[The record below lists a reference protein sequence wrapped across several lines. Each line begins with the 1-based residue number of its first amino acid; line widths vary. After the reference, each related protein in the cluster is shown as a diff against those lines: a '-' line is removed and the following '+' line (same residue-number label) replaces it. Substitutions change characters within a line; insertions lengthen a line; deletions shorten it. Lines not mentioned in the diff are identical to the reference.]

1 MEVITKINEMQT
13 RVLSVRDRKKS
24 IGFVPTMGALHDG
37 HISLIRS
44 AREENDELVVSIY
57 LNPTQF
63 DNSDDFDKYPRQ
75 LNKDIEIIR
84 KENADVIF
92 TPCTEE
98 MYPDGFCTHVT
109 QGKLTDALCGG
120 VRPGHFNGVTTIV
133 TKLFNIIDPDRAY
146 FGQKDYQQSA
156 IIKRLVADMNMDVD
170 IRVCPTVREE
180 DGLALSSRNKR
191 LSLEDRKDAL
201 CIHGSLQK
209 AGAMFASNVRD
220 AKDIVEEMT
229 SVIKKTKQARIDYI
243 SIVNVDT
250 LEDLSFINGR
260 ALAAVAVWIGNTRLI
275 DNTILE

>member
-1 MEVITKINEMQT
+1 
-13 RVLSVRDRKKS
+13 
-24 IGFVPTMGALHDG
+24 
-37 HISLIRS
+37 
-44 AREENDELVVSIY
+44 
-57 LNPTQF
+57 
-63 DNSDDFDKYPRQ
+63 
-75 LNKDIEIIR
+75 
-84 KENADVIF
+84 
-92 TPCTEE
+92 

-109 QGKLTDALCGG
+109 QDKLTDALCGG

-243 SIVNVDT
+243 SIVNADT
-250 LEDLSFINGR
+250 LENLSFINGR

>member
-109 QGKLTDALCGG
+109 QDKLTDALCGG

-133 TKLFNIIDPDRAY
+133 TKLFNIIDPDLAY

-243 SIVNVDT
+243 SIVNADT

-260 ALAAVAVWIGNTRLI
+260 ALAAVAVWIRNTRLI

>member
-229 SVIKKTKQARIDYI
+229 SVIKKTKQTRIDYI